1 MEKENK
7 PLVSIIVP
15 VYNASNHLAQCLESI
30 LNQTYPALQ
39 VICVDDQS
47 TDSSLKILCS
57 YAERDKRITVL
68 TKQNEGVSIARNY
81 GLSKADGEYILFV
94 DSDDWIELNTC
105 EIVVKHALEGNYDV
119 VMWSYIR
126 ERQEKSL
133 AKRIYDKDVAFESIY
148 DVRSKLHRR
157 MVGILDEELSRPED
171 ADALCTVWGKL
182 YKAQIIKEQNIEFY
196 DIRKIGTYED
206 GLFNLEFFR
215 YAENA
220 LFLNQ
225 NLYHYRRT
233 ESSSLT
239 TSYNPKMREQWA
251 KLFQILR
258 VYIEKY
264 QLGECYGQALNN
276 RIALSIIPLG
286 INIVSST
293 EGVKSKITE
302 IKQVITDV
310 AYVDAIGTLSMRY
323 FPVHWR
329 VFFYLARCKNAWGIY
344 LLLRGIQKIRG
355 K

>member
-1 MEKENK
+1 MEKESK
-7 PLVSIIVP
+7 PLVSVIVP
-15 VYNASNHLAQCLESI
+15 VYNASSHLPQCLESI

-47 TDSSLKILCS
+47 TDSSLEILCS
-57 YAERDKRITVL
+57 YAERDNRVTVL

-105 EIVVKHALEGNYDV
+105 EIAVEHALEGNYDV

-126 ERQEKSL
+126 ERQGESL
-133 AKRIYDKDVAFESIY
+133 AKRIYDVDVVFKSAS

-157 MVGILDEELSRPED
+157 MVGILDAELSRPED

-196 DIRKIGTYED
+196 DIREIGTYED
-206 GLFNLEFFR
+206 GLFNLDFFG

-233 ESSSLT
+233 ECSSLT
-239 TSYNPKMREQWA
+239 TAYNPKLREQWA
-251 KLFQILR
+251 KLFQILKS
-258 VYIEKY
+258 YIEKH
-264 QLGECYGQALNN
+264 QLGKNYRQALNN

-293 EGVKSKITE
+293 ENVKKKITE
-302 IKQVITDV
+302 IKKLLTDEV
-310 AYVDAIGTLSMRY
+310 YVDAIGTLIMRY
-323 FPVHWR
+323 FPFHWK
-329 VFFYLARCKNAWGIY
+329 VFFYFAKSKNASGIY
-344 LLLRGIQKIRG
+344 FLVIGIQKIRG

>member
-1 MEKENK
+1 MDKESK
-7 PLVSIIVP
+7 PLVSVIVP
-15 VYNASNHLAQCLESI
+15 VYNASSHLTQCLESI

-47 TDSSLKILCS
+47 TDSSLEIMRS
-57 YAERDKRITVL
+57 YAERDNRIIVL

-105 EIVVKHALEGNYDV
+105 EIAVKHALEGNYDV

-126 ERQEKSL
+126 ERQGESL
-133 AKRIYDKDVAFESIY
+133 AKRIYDENVAFESAF

-157 MVGILDEELSRPED
+157 MVGILAAELSRPED

-182 YKAQIIKEQNIEFY
+182 YKAQIIKKQNIEFY
-196 DIRKIGTYED
+196 DIRAIGTYED
-206 GLFNLEFFR
+206 GLFNLDFFE

-239 TSYNPKMREQWA
+239 TTYNPKMREQWV
-251 KLFQILR
+251 KLFQVLR
-258 VYIEKY
+258 AYIEKH
-264 QLGECYGQALNN
+264 QLGENYSQALNN

-286 INIVSST
+286 INVVSST
-293 EGVKSKITE
+293 ADVKSKITE
-302 IKQVITDV
+302 IKQIITDD
-310 AYVDAIGTLSMRY
+310 AYMNAFGTLIMRY
-323 FPVHWR
+323 FPIHWR
-329 VFFYLARCKNAWGIY
+329 VFFYFAKSKNAWGIY
-344 LLLRGIQKIRG
+344 FLLIAIQKIRG
-355 K
+355 N

>member
-1 MEKENK
+1 MEKESK
-7 PLVSIIVP
+7 PLVSVIVP
-15 VYNASNHLAQCLESI
+15 VYNASSHLTQCLESI
-30 LNQTYPALQ
+30 LNQTYAALQ

-47 TDSSLKILCS
+47 TDSSLEIMRS
-57 YAERDKRITVL
+57 YAERDHRITVL

-81 GLSKADGEYILFV
+81 GLSKAEGEYILFV

-105 EIVVKHALEGNYDV
+105 EIAVKHALEGNYDV

-126 ERQEKSL
+126 ERQGESH
-133 AKRIYDKDVAFESIY
+133 AKRIYDKDVAFERAS
-148 DVRSKLHRR
+148 DVQSKLHRR
-157 MVGILDEELSRPED
+157 MVGILDAELFRPED

-182 YKAQIIKEQNIEFY
+182 YKARIIKEQNIEFY
-196 DIRKIGTYED
+196 DIREIGTYED
-206 GLFNLEFFR
+206 GLFNLYFFR
-215 YAENA
+215 YAKNA

-239 TSYNPKMREQWA
+239 TAYNPKLREQWA

-258 VYIEKY
+258 SYIGKH
-264 QLGECYGQALNN
+264 QLGQNYSQALNN

-293 EGVKSKITE
+293 AVVKSKITE
-302 IKQVITDV
+302 IKQTITDK
-310 AYVDAIGTLSMRY
+310 AYSDAIATLSMRY
-323 FPVHWR
+323 FPIHWR
-329 VFFYLARCKNAWGIY
+329 VFFYFARSKNAWGIY
-344 LLLRGIQKIRG
+344 LMLMGIQKIRG